1 MPSTRPRIALLTA
14 IGLAFA
20 MCFASTAVC
29 VASPLVLPRLPMPF
43 GTLMNVCAVFQ
54 SAPQIQIGVTWNSPF
69 LSSAPPPAP
78 PALACTTLPWLPAL
92 TQRGSIIFTN

>member
-1 MPSTRPRIALLTA
+1 MPSTRSRIALLT
-14 IGLAFA
+14 IVGLVFA
-20 MCFASTAVC
+20 MCLASTAMC

-43 GTLMNVCAVFQ
+43 GTMINVCGVFEA
-54 SAPQIQIGVTWNSPF
+54 APQIQIGVTWNSPF

-78 PALACTTLPWLPAL
+78 PSLACTVVPWLPAL